1 MSLLLEVLIGSIGI
15 FRKWPVITGLLLFS
29 VVGMGWSYWEGRS
42 SANERYK
49 AQKAEAILKDAK
61 ENRKIVEETQADLE
75 KLNNE
80 ISQVNKAEATEID
93 KIEKLT
99 PHQCLNLNLSDLWL

>member
-1 MSLLLEVLIGSIGI
+1 MIEGLISLLIGKALR
-15 FRKWPVITGLLLFS
+15 FPVITGLLLFS
-29 VVGMGWSYWEGRS
+29 VAGMGWSYWQGRS
-42 SANERYK
+42 GANERFQA
-49 AQKAEAILKDAK
+49 AQAEAILKDAK

-80 ISQVNKAEATEID
+80 ISQVNKTEAKEID

-99 PHQCLNLNLSDLWL
+99 PHQCLNLNLSDLGL